1 MRILTQSQ
9 VTALLPMAECIPLME
24 SALASLSRG
33 EVILPL
39 RMVMRL
45 PERRGAFGMM
55 PAYSSALP
63 AFGTKVITV
72 FPGNHARGL
81 DSHQGAVVLF
91 DAEDGRIVALMDAS
105 SITAIRT
112 AAVSAVATKLLA
124 RDDAATLALLGS
136 GVQARTHLDAM
147 RLVRP
152 IERVRVW
159 SRTPAHAA
167 AFAAWARK
175 THDAEITVCA
185 SAAEAARGADV
196 VCTVTA
202 SREPVLDGAALA
214 PGMHVNVVGASQPDA
229 RELASD
235 AVARGRIF
243 ADRRESLVNESADY
257 LIPLREGL
265 ITEAA
270 VAAELGEILIGKAHG
285 RESRDEITLFKSLG
299 LAIEDVAAGC
309 HVLERAEREG
319 VGIEVALGGG
329 REDAPTA

>member
-9 VTALLPMAECIPLME
+9 VTRLLPMAECIPLME

-33 EVILPL
+33 EVVLPL

-45 PERRGAFGMM
+45 PEKRGAFGMM

-63 AFGTKVITV
+63 AFGTKIITV

-81 DSHQGAVVLF
+81 DSHQGAVLLF
-91 DAEDGRIVALMDAS
+91 DAEDGRIVALLDAS

-112 AAVSAVATKLLA
+112 AAVSAVATRLLA
-124 RDDAATLALLGS
+124 RDDASTLALLGS
-136 GVQARTHLDAM
+136 GVQARTHLEAM
-147 RLVRP
+147 TLVRP
-152 IERVRVW
+152 IRRVRVW
-159 SRTPAHAA
+159 SRTPARAA
-167 AFAAWARK
+167 AFAEWAGRA
-175 THDAEITVCA
+175 HGLDVAVCA

-196 VCTVTA
+196 LCTLTA

-214 PGMHVNVVGASQPDA
+214 PGMHVNAVGASQPDA
-229 RELASD
+229 RELTSD
-235 AVARGRIF
+235 AVARTRIF

-265 ITEAA
+265 ITERA
-270 VAAELGEILIGKAHG
+270 VVAELGQILIGSARG
-285 RESRDEITLFKSLG
+285 RESPGEITLFKSLG

-309 HVLERAEREG
+309 HVLARAQREG
-319 VGIEVALGGG
+319 VGTDVALGGQ
-329 REDAPTA
+329 RPD